1 MRATDYLFLVVIIGL
16 VVGIVTLG
24 VEDFNTMEA
33 GNPIDIENLTS
44 GYDNTATINSEINGS
59 LEAFKTLGDDDASWF
74 SKVAAGII
82 AIPKAVIG
90 FPLLIL
96 SGIGMLTGM
105 ISTATNGIIPP
116 FVAYALITLIM
127 IMIFRRFMEFFQRA
141 RA

>member
-24 VEDFNTMEA
+24 AEDFNTMEA
-33 GNPIDIENLTS
+33 GNAIDIENLTD
-44 GYDNTATINSEINGS
+44 GYNEVSTINTKVNES
-59 LEAFKTLGDDDASWF
+59 LEAFQTLADDDASWF
-74 SKVAAGII
+74 SKVAAGIV

-90 FPLLIL
+90 FPILIM
-96 SGIGMLTGM
+96 SGVGIFTGF
-105 ISTATNGIIPP
+105 ITTATNGIIPP
-116 FVAYALITLIM
+116 FVVYALITLVM

>member
-24 VEDFNTMEA
+24 AEDFNTMEA
-33 GNPIDIENLTS
+33 GNPIDIANLTA

-105 ISTATNGIIPP
+105 ISTATKGIVPP
-116 FVAYALITLIM
+116 FVVYALITLMM

>member
-24 VEDFNTMEA
+24 AEDFNTMEA
-33 GNPIDIENLTS
+33 GNPIDIANLTA
-44 GYDNTATINSEINGS
+44 GYDNTASINNNINES

-82 AIPKAVIG
+82 AIPKAVIA

-96 SGIGMLTGM
+96 TGVGMLTGM
-105 ISTATNGIIPP
+105 ISTATKGIVPP
-116 FVAYALITLIM
+116 FVVYALITLMM